1 MTFLSLK
8 SSHVGRITNLMVMF
22 TLLRA
27 KRFAD
32 KTVNT
37 SVENMSSSFSSV
49 KPKGTKNDLMKLSL
63 NYNRTRL
70 GLSMQLL
77 YQITHW
83 MFLPVDMVA
92 SVKYSIVSIN
102 MPYKKLN
109 LIHSM
114 NLSKFQTD
122 FVT

>member
-1 MTFLSLK
+1 
-8 SSHVGRITNLMVMF
+8 MVMF

-63 NYNRTRL
+63 
-70 GLSMQLL
+70 QLQQNKIRIK
-77 YQITHW
+77 YAITIPNNS
-83 MFLPVDMVA
+83 LD
-92 SVKYSIVSIN
+92 VST
-102 MPYKKLN
+102 
-109 LIHSM
+109 S
-114 NLSKFQTD
+114 
-122 FVT
+122 

>member
-1 MTFLSLK
+1 
-8 SSHVGRITNLMVMF
+8 
-22 TLLRA
+22 
-27 KRFAD
+27 
-32 KTVNT
+32 
-37 SVENMSSSFSSV
+37 
-49 KPKGTKNDLMKLSL
+49 
-63 NYNRTRL
+63 
-70 GLSMQLL
+70 MQLL
-77 YQITHW
+77 YQITQW

-92 SVKYSIVSIN
+92 TVKYSTVSIN